1 MQFAAMRKKLAR
13 IVLPRRMST
22 ADFRRI
28 QREIANDP
36 EVDRAVR
43 EALERYPQY
52 RRGSQGRDV

>member
-1 MQFAAMRKKLAR
+1 MQFAAMRKKIAR

-36 EVDRAVR
+36 EVDRVAR
-43 EALERYPQY
+43 EFMDVHPEY
-52 RRGSQGRDV
+52 RPPSSPPA